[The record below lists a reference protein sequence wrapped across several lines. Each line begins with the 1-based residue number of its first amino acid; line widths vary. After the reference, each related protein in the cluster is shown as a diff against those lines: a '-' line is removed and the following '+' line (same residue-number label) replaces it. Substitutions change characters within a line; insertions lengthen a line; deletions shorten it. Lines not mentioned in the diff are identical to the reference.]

1 MLCERKARFMILLSL
16 FQLINLI
23 EDAAVIEVRLLDLA
37 PAAEDFV
44 DREEFDL
51 SEVFAVLLCDLHQT
65 WTIKVLGRN
74 LLAFRRVEIFQI
86 RLRHR
91 SGSVLINDL

>member
-16 FQLINLI
+16 LQLINLI
-23 EDAAVIEVRLLDLA
+23 EDAAVIEMRLLDLT

-44 DREEFDL
+44 DGEEFDL
-51 SEVFAVLLCDLHQT
+51 SEIFAVLFGDLDQT

-74 LLAFRRVEIFQI
+74 LLPFRRVEIFQI
-86 RLRHR
+86 RLRER
-91 SGSVLINDL
+91 ASAAR